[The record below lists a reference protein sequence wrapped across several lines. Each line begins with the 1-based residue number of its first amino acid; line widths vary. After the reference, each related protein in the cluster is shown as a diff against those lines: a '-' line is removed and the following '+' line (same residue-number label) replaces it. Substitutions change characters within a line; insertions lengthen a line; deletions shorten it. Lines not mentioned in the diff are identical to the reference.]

1 MITTTLSWIASQIDG
16 KLDGQDCEVNA
27 VSTDTR
33 TLDSGS
39 VYLALKGD
47 NFDGHAFAESAEKAG
62 ASAIIAS
69 EPVNV
74 SIPVVY
80 VEDTKLALGLLG
92 AAVKREI
99 APKTIAITGSSGK
112 TTVKEMCAAI
122 LERRGS
128 VLATN
133 GNFNNDIGVPLT
145 LLRLEHHHE
154 YAVMEL
160 GANHL
165 GEIAYTTDLVKPDV
179 ATIVNAAASHLEGFG
194 SLLGVARA
202 KSEIFK
208 GLGDNGTA
216 IVNVDS
222 QFADFWQGK
231 LKQKRVLTF
240 SPMQKNNE
248 ADFTAEDIIVGLDGC
263 AAFQLCSNEG
273 EAAIQLT
280 IPGIHNV
287 GNALVAAALTMQL
300 GATLENVRDGLLAM
314 KQVKG
319 RLNVKTLGSQVRLLD
334 DTYNAN
340 VASVNAAIDTLSTFS
355 GINVLILG
363 DMKELGEKARFY
375 HEQVGNYALSKGIDY
390 LYSFG
395 VLSQSASAVFE
406 EISGKNGTEKNSGH
420 FTDIDSLMKALEQDL
435 QVEQQD
441 ISILV
446 KGSRSS
452 RMERVV
458 EAIEASSLGKFE
470 RRRERIA
477 C

>member
-92 AAVKREI
+92 AAVKREV

-145 LLRLEHHHE
+145 LLRLEQHHE

-160 GANHL
+160 
-165 GEIAYTTDLVKPDV
+165 
-179 ATIVNAAASHLEGFG
+179 
-194 SLLGVARA
+194 SL
-202 KSEIFK
+202 
-208 GLGDNGTA
+208 
-216 IVNVDS
+216 
-222 QFADFWQGK
+222 
-231 LKQKRVLTF
+231 
-240 SPMQKNNE
+240 
-248 ADFTAEDIIVGLDGC
+248 
-263 AAFQLCSNEG
+263 
-273 EAAIQLT
+273 
-280 IPGIHNV
+280 IH
-287 GNALVAAALTMQL
+287 
-300 GATLENVRDGLLAM
+300 
-314 KQVKG
+314 
-319 RLNVKTLGSQVRLLD
+319 
-334 DTYNAN
+334 
-340 VASVNAAIDTLSTFS
+340 I
-355 GINVLILG
+355 
-363 DMKELGEKARFY
+363 
-375 HEQVGNYALSKGIDY
+375 
-390 LYSFG
+390 
-395 VLSQSASAVFE
+395 
-406 EISGKNGTEKNSGH
+406 
-420 FTDIDSLMKALEQDL
+420 
-435 QVEQQD
+435 
-441 ISILV
+441 
-446 KGSRSS
+446 
-452 RMERVV
+452 
-458 EAIEASSLGKFE
+458 
-470 RRRERIA
+470 
-477 C
+477 

>member
-16 KLDGQDCEVNA
+16 ELKGDDREVNA

-33 TLDSGS
+33 TMQAGA
-39 VYLALKGD
+39 VYLALKGT
-47 NFDGHAFAESAEKAG
+47 NYNGHDFVESAEKAQ

-69 EPVNV
+69 EEVSTSLPV
-74 SIPVVY
+74 IY
-80 VEDTKLALGLLG
+80 VDDTKLALGQL
-92 AAVKREI
+92 ASAVKREV

-122 LERRGS
+122 LERKGN
-128 VLATN
+128 VLATH

-145 LLRLEHHHE
+145 LLRLEKHHE
-154 YAVMEL
+154 YAVIEL

-165 GEIAYTTDLVKPDV
+165 GEIAYTSNLVKPDV
-179 ATIVNAAASHLEGFG
+179 ATITNAAAAHLEGFG

-208 GLGDNGTA
+208 GLDKEGVA
-216 IVNVDS
+216 IINADS
-222 QFADFWQGK
+222 QFADFWISK
-231 LKQKRVLTF
+231 LRHQRVQTF
-240 SPMQKNNE
+240 SSSQDSV
-248 ADFTAEDIIVGLDGC
+248 ADFTAEDVIIDLDGC
-263 AAFQLCSNEG
+263 ASFELCTAQG
-273 EAAIQLT
+273 KVMIDLT
-280 IPGIHNV
+280 VPGVHNV
-287 GNALVAAALTMQL
+287 SNALVAAALTMHL

-314 KQVKG
+314 QQVKG
-319 RLNVKTLGSQVRLLD
+319 RLNVKTLGEQVRLLD

-340 VASVNAAIDTLSTFS
+340 VASVNAAIDTLSSFS
-355 GINVLILG
+355 GINILILG

-375 HEQVGNYALSKGIDY
+375 HEKVGEYALSKGVDY

-395 VLSQSASAVFE
+395 VLSQSASAVFD
-406 EISGKNGTEKNSGH
+406 KNGAHFNDVGSLVQAIEKELQS
-420 FTDIDSLMKALEQDL
+420 EQR
-435 QVEQQD
+435 D

-452 RMERVV
+452 KMERVV
-458 EAIEASSLGKFE
+458 EAIEASTLGKFK
-470 RRRERIA
+470 RGRERIA